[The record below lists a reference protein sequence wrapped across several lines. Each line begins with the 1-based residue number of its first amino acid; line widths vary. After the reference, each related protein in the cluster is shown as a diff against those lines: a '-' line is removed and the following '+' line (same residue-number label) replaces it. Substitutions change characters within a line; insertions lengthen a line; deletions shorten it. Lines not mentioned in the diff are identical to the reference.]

1 MKDLITS
8 IASLMLLMV
17 FVMQFA
23 NNQAIYTEIV
33 GVASS
38 VREFRDAAE
47 EEGEIT
53 YEDVSELKQSA
64 ALRLG
69 CSPDE
74 IGFSSEENE
83 AGNAE
88 YDLAV
93 PLKGIVASAKLLG
106 ISDSEN
112 EAEYHFR
119 GVVIGK
125 DEEEEDEDK
134 DKSEDQSEKK
144 GEAGEQEQDSEREQ
158 EKDTGTAGESSPAE
172 PEQPREGDQT

>member
-74 IGFSSEENE
+74 IGFSSEETDG
-83 AGNAE
+83 GNAE

-125 DEEEEDEDK
+125 DEEEE
-134 DKSEDQSEKK
+134 EKEE

-158 EKDTGTAGESSPAE
+158 EKDKGTEGESSPAE
-172 PEQPREGDQT
+172 PEQPGEGDQT

>member
-74 IGFSSEENE
+74 IGFSSEETE

-125 DEEEEDEDK
+125 DEEEEE
-134 DKSEDQSEKK
+134 EEE

-158 EKDTGTAGESSPAE
+158 EKDKGTEGESSPAE
-172 PEQPREGDQT
+172 PEQPGEGDQT

>member
-8 IASLMLLMV
+8 IASLMLLMI
-17 FVMQFA
+17 FVLQFA

-64 ALRLG
+64 AYRLG

-74 IGFSSEENE
+74 IGFSSEKTE

-125 DEEEEDEDK
+125 DEEEEDDEDK
-134 DKSEDQSEKK
+134 DKSEEPSDKEGEEGEHEKHDNDD
-144 GEAGEQEQDSEREQ
+144 GADDSVLH
-158 EKDTGTAGESSPAE
+158 A
-172 PEQPREGDQT
+172 PEIPDGI

>member
-1 MKDLITS
+1 
-8 IASLMLLMV
+8 ML
-17 FVMQFA
+17 FRS
-23 NNQAIYTEIV
+23 

-74 IGFSSEENE
+74 IGFSSEETDG
-83 AGNAE
+83 GNAE

-125 DEEEEDEDK
+125 DEEEE
-134 DKSEDQSEKK
+134 EKEEK
-144 GEAGEQEQDSEREQ
+144 EEGEAGEQEQDSEREQ
-158 EKDTGTAGESSPAE
+158 EKDTGTGGETSPAE
-172 PEQPREGDQT
+172 PEQPGEGDQT

>member
-74 IGFSSEENE
+74 IGFSSEETDG
-83 AGNAE
+83 GNAE

-125 DEEEEDEDK
+125 DEEEEEKEEGKDE
-134 DKSEDQSEKK
+134 S
-144 GEAGEQEQDSEREQ
+144 EAGEQEQDSEREQ

-172 PEQPREGDQT
+172 PEQPGEGDQT

>member
-53 YEDVSELKQSA
+53 YENVSELKQSA

-74 IGFSSEENE
+74 IGFSSEETE

-125 DEEEEDEDK
+125 DEEEEE
-134 DKSEDQSEKK
+134 EEE

-158 EKDTGTAGESSPAE
+158 EKDKGTEGESSPAE
-172 PEQPREGDQT
+172 PEQPGEGDQT

>member
-8 IASLMLLMV
+8 IASLMLLMI

-64 ALRLG
+64 AYRLG

-74 IGFSSEENE
+74 IGFSSEETE

-125 DEEEEDEDK
+125 DEEEE
-134 DKSEDQSEKK
+134 EKEE

-158 EKDTGTAGESSPAE
+158 EKDTGTGGESSPAE
-172 PEQPREGDQT
+172 PEQPGEGDQT

>member
-74 IGFSSEENE
+74 IGFSSEKTE

-125 DEEEEDEDK
+125 DEEEEEKEEGRDE
-134 DKSEDQSEKK
+134 S
-144 GEAGEQEQDSEREQ
+144 EAGEQEQDSERKQ

-172 PEQPREGDQT
+172 PEQPGEGDQT

>member
-17 FVMQFA
+17 FVLQFA

-53 YEDVSELKQSA
+53 YEDVSVLKQRA
-64 ALRLG
+64 AYLLG

-74 IGFSSEENE
+74 IGFSSEETE

-93 PLKGIVASAKLLG
+93 PLKGIVASAGLLG

-125 DEEEEDEDK
+125 DEEEE
-134 DKSEDQSEKK
+134 EKEE
-144 GEAGEQEQDSEREQ
+144 GEAVEQEQGSEREQ
-158 EKDTGTAGESSPAE
+158 EKDTGTGGESSPAE
-172 PEQPREGDQT
+172 PEQPTEGDQT

>member
-74 IGFSSEENE
+74 IGFSSEETDG
-83 AGNAE
+83 GNAE

-125 DEEEEDEDK
+125 DEEEEEKEEGKDE
-134 DKSEDQSEKK
+134 S
-144 GEAGEQEQDSEREQ
+144 EAGEQEQDSERKQ

-172 PEQPREGDQT
+172 PEQPGEGDQT

>member
-8 IASLMLLMV
+8 IASLMLLMI

-74 IGFSSEENE
+74 IGFSSEETE

-125 DEEEEDEDK
+125 DEEEE
-134 DKSEDQSEKK
+134 EKEE
-144 GEAGEQEQDSEREQ
+144 GEAGEQEQESERDQ
-158 EKDTGTAGESSPAE
+158 EKDTGTGGESSPAE
-172 PEQPREGDQT
+172 PEHPGEGDQT

>member
-47 EEGEIT
+47 EEGKIT

-74 IGFSSEENE
+74 IGFSSKETE

-125 DEEEEDEDK
+125 DEEEE
-134 DKSEDQSEKK
+134 EKEEK
-144 GEAGEQEQDSEREQ
+144 EEGEAGEQEQDSEREQ
-158 EKDTGTAGESSPAE
+158 KKDKGTEGESSPAE
-172 PEQPREGDQT
+172 PEQPGEGDQT